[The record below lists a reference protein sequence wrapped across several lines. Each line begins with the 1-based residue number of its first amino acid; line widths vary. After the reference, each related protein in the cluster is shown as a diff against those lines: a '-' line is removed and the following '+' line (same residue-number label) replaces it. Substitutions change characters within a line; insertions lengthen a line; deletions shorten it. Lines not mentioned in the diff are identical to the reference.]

1 MILYIRWLLN
11 PLHSF
16 AVQVLSHARR
26 WSIFEAGKMRVM
38 GKCLFDPST
47 LQNDED
53 QNHYIDGLS
62 FTLPSHP
69 TLDMYVFTGPSLLA
83 IFLFATLF
91 ATKRNGFFI
100 FFSILK
106 ITLPGTTRPACGGS
120 QVAWGNEH
128 NVRSGCRWGHTS
140 GGWSQGF
147 DDFLVHFLPNEHH
160 QVQIPKY

>member
-1 MILYIRWLLN
+1 MILYIGWLLN

-38 GKCLFDPST
+38 RKCLFDPST

-62 FTLPSHP
+62 STLPSHP
-69 TLDMYVFTGPSLLA
+69 TLDMYVFTGPSFLA

-91 ATKRNGFFI
+91 ATKRNCFFI
-100 FFSILK
+100 FFQHFK
-106 ITLPGTTRPACGGS
+106 NNTPGDHSPSMWWFPSC
-120 QVAWGNEH
+120 
-128 NVRSGCRWGHTS
+128 VR
-140 GGWSQGF
+140 
-147 DDFLVHFLPNEHH
+147 
-160 QVQIPKY
+160 

>member
-1 MILYIRWLLN
+1 MASDLCSHVGPPSIGWCAKKSDQRGPGGPSCFFRCERSRGISIMKYHVFYRLYNTIYLLWYCISAGYLILCILLLYKCCHM
-11 PLHSF
+11 PD
-16 AVQVLSHARR
+16 
-26 WSIFEAGKMRVM
+26 AGQSSKL

-69 TLDMYVFTGPSLLA
+69 TLDMYVFTGPSFLA

-100 FFSILK
+100 FFSI
-106 ITLPGTTRPACGGS
+106 
-120 QVAWGNEH
+120 
-128 NVRSGCRWGHTS
+128 
-140 GGWSQGF
+140 
-147 DDFLVHFLPNEHH
+147 
-160 QVQIPKY
+160 